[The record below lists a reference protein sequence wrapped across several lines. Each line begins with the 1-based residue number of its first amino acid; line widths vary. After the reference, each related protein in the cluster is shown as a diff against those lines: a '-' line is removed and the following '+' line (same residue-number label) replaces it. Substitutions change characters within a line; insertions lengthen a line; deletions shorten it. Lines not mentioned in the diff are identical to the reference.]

1 MPKPI
6 ILANKLYVPQSLVER
21 SDLER
26 WSYDWVET
34 IYEDRLDDVGMVILK
49 NNGEPEVVP
58 VEYDRHLTTC
68 HRVYTGFN
76 DYYAFP
82 RGNMAKLRPYL
93 KSRDFFDLRAAPPLG
108 FHIRIKA
115 KTRRDERWKAQNR
128 CIKKWIRKGYG
139 LIQGTTGSGKTVIG
153 VGGIAR
159 LGLKTLIISARK
171 DAYKQWHKEF
181 VKHSNLRR
189 LEKEHDLQIVGE
201 YKYTKKKM
209 TTFPVTVATV
219 QSFKNNSAGRARLR
233 ALQDEFGLVVLD
245 EAHELCTEE
254 YHQPIMLLNPLAF
267 MSLSATPERTDRR
280 HLLLY
285 DMVGPIVAENMTEQM
300 PPEVTFI
307 ETGEEAPAWL
317 SQGRR
322 NYSREYKWTMS
333 LSHLAKSEAR
343 TEVILRWMIQDLQ
356 EERKFVAA
364 YSERT
369 MIIQKLRDRLRGEGF
384 RVGYV
389 DGSTKN
395 RDKIYSDFRKRKID
409 VLCAGKVLNALVNI
423 PEMNCLHVCTP
434 VNKEA
439 NIIQIYG
446 RARRI
451 QEGKDMAEVRY
462 YFDRGGQLYGAYK
475 NNIKACKKFGW
486 KIHEEDALIAAGM
499 KKWARP
505 SDR

>member
-1 MPKPI
+1 MQKPI
-6 ILANKLYVPQSLVER
+6 ILANQLYVPQSLIER
-21 SDLER
+21 EDLER
-26 WSYDWVET
+26 WAYDWVET
-34 IYEDRLDDVGMVILK
+34 IYEERLDEHDMVILK
-49 NNGEPEVVP
+49 ENGEPEVIP

-82 RGNMAKLRPYL
+82 RGNMKKLRPYL
-93 KSRDFFDLRAAPPLG
+93 RGGKYVDLRAAPAFD
-108 FHIRIKA
+108 FHLRVKK
-115 KTRRDERWKAQNR
+115 KTKRDKRWKAQSR
-128 CIKKWIRKGYG
+128 CIRQWTRTGSG
-139 LIQGTTGSGKTVIG
+139 LIKGTTGSGKTVIG
-153 VGGIAR
+153 VGGIAT

-171 DAYKQWHKEF
+171 DAFKQWHTEF
-181 VKHSNLRR
+181 VLHTNLNR
-189 LEKEHDLQIVGE
+189 LEKERDEQLVGE

-219 QSFKNNSAGRARLR
+219 QSFKNNPAGRARLI
-233 ALQDEFGLVVLD
+233 ALQNEFGLIVLD

-254 YHQPIMLLNPLAF
+254 YHQPIMLMNPLCF
-267 MSLSATPERTDRR
+267 MALSATPERTDRR

-285 DMVGPIVAENMTEQM
+285 DMIGPVVAENMTEQM

-322 NYSREYKWTMS
+322 NYSREYKWTMT
-333 LSHLAKSEAR
+333 LSHLAKSDMR
-343 TEVILRWMIQDLQ
+343 NEVILRWVLKDL
-356 EERKFVAA
+356 EDRDKFIAV

-369 MIIQKLRDRLRGEGF
+369 MIIQKIRDRLRGEGF

-395 RDKIYSDFRKRKID
+395 RDQIYSDFRKGKLD

-439 NIIQIYG
+439 NIVQIYG

-451 QEGKDMAEVRY
+451 QEGKEK
-462 YFDRGGQLYGAYK
+462 Q
-475 NNIKACKKFGW
+475 
-486 KIHEEDALIAAGM
+486 
-499 KKWARP
+499 
-505 SDR
+505 SDWEYVLLHK

>member
-1 MPKPI
+1 MSKPI
-6 ILANKLYVPQSLVER
+6 ILANQLYVPQSLIER
-21 SDLER
+21 EDLER
-26 WSYDWVET
+26 WAYDWVET
-34 IYEDRLDDVGMVILK
+34 IYEERLDDHGIVILK
-49 NNGEPEVVP
+49 ANGEPEVVP

-82 RGNMAKLRPYL
+82 RGNLKKLRPYL
-93 KSRDFFDLRAAPPLG
+93 KPGQYYDLRAAPALG
-108 FHIRIKA
+108 FHLKIKA
-115 KTRRDERWKAQNR
+115 KTRRDERWAAQAQ
-128 CIKKWIRKGYG
+128 CIQKWLRSGSG
-139 LIQGTTGSGKTVIG
+139 LIKGTTGSGKTVIG
-153 VGGIAR
+153 VGGVAR

-171 DAYKQWHKEF
+171 DAYKQWLKEF
-181 VKHSNLRR
+181 IKHTNLRR
-189 LEKEHDLQIVGE
+189 LEKEHDAQLVGE

-219 QSFKNNSAGRARLR
+219 QSFKNNPAGRARLR

-254 YHQPIMLLNPLAF
+254 YHQPITLLNPLSF
-267 MSLSATPERTDRR
+267 MALTATPERTDRR

-285 DMVGPIVAENMTEQM
+285 DMIGPVVAENETDQM

-317 SQGRR
+317 YQGRR
-322 NYSREYKWTMS
+322 NYSREYKWTMT
-333 LSHLAKSEAR
+333 LSHLAKSESR
-343 TEVILRWMIQDLQ
+343 TEVILRWMIKDLQ
-356 EERKFVAA
+356 EQGKFVAA

-395 RDKIYSDFRKRKID
+395 RDKIYSDFRKGKID

-451 QEGKDMAEVRY
+451 LDGKDKAEVRY
-462 YFDRGGQLYGAYK
+462 YYDKGGQLTGAYK
-475 NNIKACKKFGW
+475 NNVKVCKKFGW
-486 KIHEEDALIAAGM
+486 TVQEADVLIASGM
-499 KKWARP
+499 TKWARP